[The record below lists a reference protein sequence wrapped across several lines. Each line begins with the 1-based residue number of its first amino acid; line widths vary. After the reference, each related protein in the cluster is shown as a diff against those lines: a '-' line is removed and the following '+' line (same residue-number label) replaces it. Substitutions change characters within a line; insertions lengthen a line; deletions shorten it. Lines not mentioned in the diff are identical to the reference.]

1 MDSKKPGDR
10 RRGRRLLRLLASFV
24 FFFGLWEVAG
34 RWPISAAFPPFSR
47 TFLAFLRMTVDGSF
61 LNAYLSTLQPLV
73 IGFAICGAIGVGF
86 GIWMGLSRAVEWFS
100 LPIFVILQAAPMA
113 AVIPLIT
120 YIYGVGLTA
129 KVLAVAVLSTPL
141 VVMNS
146 YKGIRNTSPSL
157 IQMCR
162 SFQGTRRQEVLKIIL
177 PCAAGM
183 VFTGLRMGLAM
194 GFVGVVIAELLI
206 TPTGVGDLITYHSS
220 VADYPEMFAAVAS
233 IILLAAVTINVLERV
248 QRKLFPPELQG

>member
-1 MDSKKPGDR
+1 MDAQSNHSR
-10 RRGRRLLRLLASFV
+10 RKAYELLRLAASFA
-24 FFFGLWEVAG
+24 FFFGVWELVG
-34 RWPISAAFPPFSR
+34 RWPLSAAFPPFSL
-47 TFLAFLRMTVDGSF
+47 TFMAFLRMIGDGSF
-61 LNAYLSTLQPLV
+61 LNAYLSTLQPLL
-73 IGFAICGAIGVGF
+73 IGFTICGIIGVGF
-86 GIWMGLSRAVEWFS
+86 GIWMGLSRAMEWFS

-120 YIYGVGLTA
+120 YTYGIGLTA

-146 YKGIRNTSPSL
+146 YKGIRNTNPSL

-162 SFQGTRRQEVLKIIL
+162 SLQGTKTQVVLKIIL
-177 PCAAGM
+177 PYAAGM

-206 TPTGVGDLITYHSS
+206 TPTGIGDLITYHAS
-220 VADYPEMFAAVAS
+220 VADFPEMFAAVSS
-233 IILLAAVTINVLERV
+233 IILLAAVTINALERI
-248 QRKLFPPELQG
+248 QRRLFPPELQG